1 MLKMIHSFILF
12 IANNKKKIVPKMVLG
27 AMRLSSRR
35 NCASRKEAVYLA
47 EMLVASY
54 QKDIWCHNSEY
65 KAGVFTISITLAP

>member
-1 MLKMIHSFILF
+1 
-12 IANNKKKIVPKMVLG
+12 MVLG